1 MKSQNVIIILAD
13 KGVKN
18 MSKTQTPKH
27 EIPKD
32 WSKISDKKAI
42 EYLKYLL
49 KNYKEYKITFGPY
62 GYISVAGIRLKHNP
76 NGIKFGGNY
85 TYDAPNFLV
94 NNKIYDCFRNK
105 DIYLLCNKLFY
116 ACKQEVE
123 QQEKIEAEK
132 QKKIERI
139 IKIACICAM
148 IITVAIGGYKIV
160 KIEKRGRQIENK
172 VKQYEKTLPY
182 YKEYEL
188 TKQQLQNYRD
198 SLNKVYQ

>member
-1 MKSQNVIIILAD
+1 MS
-13 KGVKN
+13 VKRAF
-18 MSKTQTPKH
+18 PD
-27 EIPKD
+27 D

-116 ACKQEVE
+116 ACKQE
-123 QQEKIEAEK
+123 AEK
-132 QKKIERI
+132 QEKQKETKSNIAFTLCVSLFCGFCLCGTAFIANQLVKTQRSNSKK
-139 IKIACICAM
+139 
-148 IITVAIGGYKIV
+148 
-160 KIEKRGRQIENK
+160 QIEYK
-172 VKQYEKTLPY
+172 YKEMGAIKTLPM
-182 YKEYEL
+182 KD
-188 TKQQLQNYRD
+188 TVQNAR
-198 SLNKVYQ
+198 